1 MLIIK
6 HTENFRIESPTIL
19 TIGTFDGVHL
29 GHQKILERLKELKNK
44 TGLKTVILTF
54 EPHPRKVL
62 FPEQKDLKLI
72 TTIDEKLQLLDQ
84 YGIDV
89 TVVYPF
95 SNYFSTMDSDFY
107 IQNILLKQ
115 LNVKHLV
122 IGYDHKFGKD
132 RSGDINTLKQIS
144 VHGSFFIEEISAK
157 DIDNIAVSRSK
168 IRKCLQEGQIE
179 IANKNLG
186 HPFFLN
192 GKVIKG
198 KQIGRSIGYATANLK
213 IEAEEKIIPKIGV
226 YFVKAKIN
234 SKLHFGMMNIGK
246 NPTIDVD
253 KETKIEVHLFE
264 FNEDI
269 YDQTI
274 QIIFISRLRDEKK
287 FENLDELKAQLV
299 NDKKMCLELMHSP
312 L

>member
-95 SNYFSTMDSDFY
+95 SNYLSL
-107 IQNILLKQ
+107 IHI
-115 LNVKHLV
+115 
-122 IGYDHKFGKD
+122 
-132 RSGDINTLKQIS
+132 
-144 VHGSFFIEEISAK
+144 
-157 DIDNIAVSRSK
+157 
-168 IRKCLQEGQIE
+168 
-179 IANKNLG
+179 
-186 HPFFLN
+186 
-192 GKVIKG
+192 
-198 KQIGRSIGYATANLK
+198 
-213 IEAEEKIIPKIGV
+213 
-226 YFVKAKIN
+226 
-234 SKLHFGMMNIGK
+234 
-246 NPTIDVD
+246 
-253 KETKIEVHLFE
+253 
-264 FNEDI
+264 
-269 YDQTI
+269 
-274 QIIFISRLRDEKK
+274 
-287 FENLDELKAQLV
+287 
-299 NDKKMCLELMHSP
+299 
-312 L
+312 